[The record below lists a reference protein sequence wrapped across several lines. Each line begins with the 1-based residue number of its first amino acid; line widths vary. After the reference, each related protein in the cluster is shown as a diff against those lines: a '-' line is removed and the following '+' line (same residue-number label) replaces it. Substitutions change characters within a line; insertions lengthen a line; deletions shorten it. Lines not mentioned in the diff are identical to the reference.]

1 MIGGAGRGRRRGR
14 APASLPTSTAA
25 RVIDHSVSCWYCD
38 CKIYALNDTLFSL
51 GWKYARYMRAWFS
64 IGVYSS
70 LIALVGISLMLLW
83 EAIGVFYVRSGSLS
97 TWLQNLLTSGLSI
110 SITDTTV
117 VMMSTIMSI
126 AFHEF
131 GHAIAAAS
139 EGVQIEYVAI
149 FVAVLIPGAFVAL
162 NYDLLHSIPRF
173 SMLRI
178 YCAGIWHNVMLCAV
192 CVLMTLL
199 LPMLLYPLYVSGDGL
214 MVTRIPQTSPLLEYL
229 SAHDVILS
237 VDGMKITRTD
247 EWIKVLNQ
255 GTAAKSSGTE
265 FLEGSERYVVTS
277 SGKGYCVPSS
287 WMDASKSLWQIR
299 DKLYCPDELIAFE
312 KVICNSS
319 GTFTEKTGGASG
331 QKEVEGKYCLI
342 AKDVVKLRKCGNGWQ
357 RTEDD
362 GSSCACFEDEY
373 CLVPVLTPGF
383 SWIEVS
389 YARPYSLGCLQKGGN
404 LSSSHD
410 SNNNLGQNPCE
421 GSFVYVGD
429 LLSAAHSVRLSPYQP
444 RWAFLLFVADIP
456 YILENGLRSL
466 LHASAALAVVN
477 SLPVYFLD
485 GEAILETSLSCVTWF
500 TRRQQRQVLKVC
512 CFLWTIL
519 SVITFSRI
527 FYSTTLYY
535 GFV

>member
-1 MIGGAGRGRRRGR
+1 MIGAAGRGRRRR
-14 APASLPTSTAA
+14 RTPASLPTSTAA
-25 RVIDHSVSCWYCD
+25 RGTEHSVSCWYCD

-64 IGVYSS
+64 IGVYIS
-70 LIALVGISLMLLW
+70 LIAVVGIS
-83 EAIGVFYVRSGSLS
+83 
-97 TWLQNLLTSGLSI
+97 LTSGLSI
-110 SITDTTV
+110 SFMDTTI
-117 VMMSTIMSI
+117 VMTSTIMSV

-149 FVAVLIPGAFVAL
+149 FVAVLFPGAFVAL
-162 NYDLLHSIPRF
+162 NYDLLHI
-173 SMLRI
+173 
-178 YCAGIWHNVMLCAV
+178 

-214 MVTRIPQTSPLLEYL
+214 MVTGIPQTSPLLEYL
-229 SAHDVILS
+229 STHDVILS
-237 VDGMKITRTD
+237 VDGLKITRTD

-265 FLEGSERYVVTS
+265 SLEGSKRYVVTS

-299 DKLYCPDELIAFE
+299 DKLYCPDELLAFE

-319 GTFTEKTGGASG
+319 GTFTEKTDGASG
-331 QKEVEGKYCLI
+331 QKKVEGKYCLI

-404 LSSSHD
+404 LSSSHAA
-410 SNNNLGQNPCE
+410 NNNLGQNPCE

-444 RWAFLLFVADIP
+444 RWAFLLFIADIP
-456 YILENGLRSL
+456 YILENGLSSL

-485 GEAILETSLSCVTWF
+485 GEAILETSLSCITWF
-500 TRRQQRQVLKVC
+500 TRRQQRQLLKVC

-535 GFV
+535 GLV